1 MPSSYLSDA
10 DYATYGLPASTT
22 ANQVTQASTII
33 DLYLKRP
40 DGLVWMPD
48 GTGAPGWMA
57 AKSPTITY
65 QAAGPIPSGQNVQVE
80 ITGGVAA
87 VQVGDVVILDRTNSQ
102 LAEPVAIVSFGD
114 GLQSIAGVRPPVTVT
129 LQNVVFDHPGPCTL
143 DAGMVVKQHKYLP
156 DGRPITNLA
165 YTPIARLLAGQGRY
179 GYERRGASSR
189 YQVDEFNL
197 LASLSHFGGPPVWE
211 FFPMVNT
218 GVDFETG
225 QLWVPAGVML
235 AYYSEINLWYVAGFP
250 ASGLPSAV
258 KMACANIIRAQAN
271 SMQLGATKR
280 YQAGD
285 TSLERFAATLIDDDT
300 KAMLAPYMAKAWS

>member
-1 MPSSYLSDA
+1 MPSSYLTTD
-10 DYATYGLPASTT
+10 DYQTYGLPSSTS
-22 ANQVTQASTII
+22 AAQVTQASTLI

-40 DGLVWMPD
+40 EGLVWSPD

-57 AKSPTITY
+57 ALSPTITY
-65 QAAGPIPSGQNVQVE
+65 QCTGPIAPGQNVQVE
-80 ITGGVAA
+80 LTGGVAA
-87 VQVGDVVILDRTNSQ
+87 LQVGDVLILDRGNEEI
-102 LAEPVAIVSFGD
+102 AEPVAVVSFGN
-114 GLQSIAGVRPPVTVT
+114 GLQSIAGVTPPVQVT
-129 LQNVVFDHPGPCTL
+129 LQNVVFEHPGPCTF
-143 DAGMVVKQHKYLP
+143 DAGMVIKQHKFMP
-156 DGRPITNLA
+156 DGRPVTNLA

-179 GYERRGASSR
+179 GYGRRGASSR

-250 ASGLPSAV
+250 GSGIPSAI
-258 KMACANIIRAQAN
+258 KMACANIVNAQAN
-271 SMQLGATKR
+271 LPQLGATKS
-280 YQAGD
+280 YKAGD
-285 TSLERFAATLIDDDT
+285 TALERFAASVIDDDT
-300 KAMLAPYMAKAWS
+300 KVMLAPYRAKLFV